1 MYRIRESAIGLLV
14 VCLVL
19 LSGVQS
25 HAQAQGIP
33 ARVDALQA
41 QLDKAL
47 ATITQLQAALKAEAD
62 ARKAADATLQGNID
76 GMSGGGVTQAA
87 LDAAVG
93 AEAEARAAADGAEA
107 AARMAADTLLQG
119 SIDTEAAQRAA
130 FDATLASVS
139 ALAPY
144 VTVDTGIIN
153 DLAGPHVIFSGV
165 NLHVRSGHPSGNS
178 YTENGRG
185 NLVVGYNEPSDS
197 NFPAERGGSHNLV
210 VGPNHRYNFGVGLI
224 VGGSSRLGND
234 GASVSG
240 GFMNTASGW
249 FATAGAGLRNEAS
262 GDFASVSGGA
272 DNVASANASTDP
284 VTWPLS
290 HQPVLSP
297 MTRFATTR
305 RSPAPIPA
313 ASARPVSS
321 PAAGDAAGAR
331 RAGAVLS
338 AAGRTRGVP

>member
-1 MYRIRESAIGLLV
+1 MYRIRESAIGAV
-14 VCLVL
+14 VLCLVL
-19 LSGVQS
+19 LGGVPSQ
-25 HAQAQGIP
+25 AQAQGIP

-41 QLDKAL
+41 QLDQAL
-47 ATITQLQAALKAEAD
+47 ATIAQLKTALKAEAD

-76 GMSGGGVTQAA
+76 VMSGGGVTQAA
-87 LDAAVG
+87 VDAAV
-93 AEAEARAAADGAEA
+93 GAEA

-119 SIDTEAAQRAA
+119 NIDTEAAQRAA

-144 VTVDTGIIN
+144 VTVDTGTIN

-197 NFPAERGGSHNLV
+197 SFPAERGGSHNVV

-240 GFMNTASGW
+240 GFMNTASGL

-272 DNVASANASTDP
+272 DNVAGANASAVSAGQLNQATGD
-284 VTWPLS
+284 LS
-290 HQPVLSP
+290 SVSGGFNNVASGAFSAIGGGSSLVNVVGF
-297 MTRFATTR
+297 TF
-305 RSPAPIPA
+305 IP
-313 ASARPVSS
+313 
-321 PAAGDAAGAR
+321 
-331 RAGAVLS
+331 
-338 AAGRTRGVP
+338 

>member
-1 MYRIRESAIGLLV
+1 MYRIRESAIGAVV

-19 LSGVQS
+19 LGGVPS

-41 QLDKAL
+41 QLDQAL
-47 ATITQLQAALKAEAD
+47 ATIAQLKTALKAEAD

-76 GMSGGGVTQAA
+76 VMSGGGVTQASV
-87 LDAAVG
+87 DAAV
-93 AEAEARAAADGAEA
+93 GAEA

-119 SIDTEAAQRAA
+119 NINTEAAQRGA

-144 VTVDTGIIN
+144 VTVDTGTIN

-165 NLHVRSGHPSGNS
+165 NLHVRSGDVSGNS
-178 YTENGRG
+178 YIQNGRG
-185 NLVVGYNEPSDS
+185 NLVIGYNEPSDS
-197 NFPAERGGSHNLV
+197 SFPAERGGSHNVV

-240 GFMNTASGW
+240 GFMNTASGL
-249 FATAGAGLRNEAS
+249 FASAGAGLRNEAS
-262 GDFASVSGGA
+262 GDFAAVSGGA
-272 DNVASANASTDP
+272 DNVASGNTSA
-284 VTWPLS
+284 VTAGQLNQATGDLS
-290 HQPVLSP
+290 VVSGG
-297 MTRFATTR
+297 FNN
-305 RSPAPIPA
+305 
-313 ASARPVSS
+313 VSS
-321 PAAGDAAGAR
+321 
-331 RAGAVLS
+331 
-338 AAGRTRGVP
+338 GVFSVVGGGSGLVNAIGFTFVP

>member
-1 MYRIRESAIGLLV
+1 MYRIRESAIGV
-14 VCLVL
+14 VVLCLVL
-19 LSGVQS
+19 LGGVPSQ
-25 HAQAQGIP
+25 AQAQGIP

-41 QLDKAL
+41 QLDQAL
-47 ATITQLQAALKAEAD
+47 ATIAQLKTALKAEAD
-62 ARKAADATLQGNID
+62 ARMAAGTTLQGNISAL
-76 GMSGGGVTQAA
+76 SGGGVTQAA
-87 LDAAVG
+87 VDAAVG
-93 AEAEARAAADGAEA
+93 AEAAARAAAD
-107 AARMAADTLLQG
+107 TQLQG
-119 SIDTEAAQRAA
+119 NINTEATQRAA
-130 FDATLASVS
+130 FDATLAPVS

-144 VTVDTGIIN
+144 VTVDTGTIN

-197 NFPAERGGSHNLV
+197 SFPAERGGSHNVV

-240 GFMNTASGW
+240 GFMNTASGL

-272 DNVASANASTDP
+272 DNVAGANASAVSAGQLNQATGD
-284 VTWPLS
+284 LS
-290 HQPVLSP
+290 SVSGG
-297 MTRFATTR
+297 FNN
-305 RSPAPIPA
+305 
-313 ASARPVSS
+313 VSS
-321 PAAGDAAGAR
+321 GAFS
-331 RAGAVLS
+331 AVGGGSSLVN
-338 AAGRTRGVP
+338 AIGFTFIP

>member
-1 MYRIRESAIGLLV
+1 MYRIRESAIGAV
-14 VCLVL
+14 VLCLVL
-19 LSGVQS
+19 LGGVPSQ
-25 HAQAQGIP
+25 AQAQGIP

-41 QLDKAL
+41 QLDQAL
-47 ATITQLQAALKAEAD
+47 ATIAQLKTALKAEAD

-76 GMSGGGVTQAA
+76 VMSGGGVTQAA
-87 LDAAVG
+87 VDAAV
-93 AEAEARAAADGAEA
+93 GAEA

-119 SIDTEAAQRAA
+119 NISTEAAQRAA

-144 VTVDTGIIN
+144 VTVDTGTIN

-197 NFPAERGGSHNLV
+197 SFPAERGGSHNVV

-240 GFMNTASGW
+240 GFMNTASGL

-272 DNVASANASTDP
+272 DNVAGANASAVSAGQLNQATGD
-284 VTWPLS
+284 LS
-290 HQPVLSP
+290 SVSGG
-297 MTRFATTR
+297 FNN
-305 RSPAPIPA
+305 
-313 ASARPVSS
+313 VSS
-321 PAAGDAAGAR
+321 GAFS
-331 RAGAVLS
+331 AVGGGSSLVN
-338 AAGRTRGVP
+338 AIGFTFIP